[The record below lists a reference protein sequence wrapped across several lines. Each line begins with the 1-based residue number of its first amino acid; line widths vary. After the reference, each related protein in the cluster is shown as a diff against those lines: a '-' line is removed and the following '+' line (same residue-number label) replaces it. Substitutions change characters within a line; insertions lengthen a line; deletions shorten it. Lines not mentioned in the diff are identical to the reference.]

1 VYSFAVFPE
10 PVAFGLD
17 GGHAG
22 GGGLNVGVL
31 ASHVSEIC
39 CDWVR

>member
-17 GGHAG
+17 GGHAVG
-22 GGGLNVGVL
+22 GDWVVGGFVH
-31 ASHVSEIC
+31 HVSGIG
-39 CDWVR
+39 